1 MPDEVV
7 EMEGE
12 VLRDS
17 VPVGEL
23 DSHAVAVT
31 EAHTVAD
38 SEEERHREAVPEED
52 GDAEVLTVSELLVEG
67 HALALREMVPDAVAE
82 TEAEVLREKLPVAE
96 PEWHAVAVTVTLT
109 LPDTVE
115 ERHSVEEAEE
125 DVVEDG
131 Q

>member
-1 MPDEVV
+1 MEAEGDALAVIVTDDE
-7 EMEGE
+7 
-12 VLRDS
+12 RQR
-17 VPVGEL
+17 VGE
-23 DSHAVAVT
+23 
-31 EAHTVAD
+31 
-38 SEEERHREAVPEED
+38 PEGD
-52 GDAEVLTVSELLVEG
+52 GEAEVLTVSELLVEG
-67 HALALREMVPDAVAE
+67 HALALREMAPDAVAE